1 MFSLAS
7 LRALTLLMAVLK
19 CSKDLKSNKI
29 YSIHFE
35 KFDSLFEAGP
45 IVCKRAPHDVV
56 PIVNA
61 VFFCHFFNTRVTFS

>member
-1 MFSLAS
+1 
-7 LRALTLLMAVLK
+7 MAVLK

-45 IVCKRAPHDVV
+45 IVCKRAAHAVV

-61 VFFCHFFNTRVTFS
+61 AFCHFFNTRVTFS